1 ARYAWLAWLAGIRRR
16 AGFGFSWAQR
26 LGLNEGPYTKPH
38 RGGGSWVYPEATEFA
53 RAHGFVDAP
62 VVPRIDPPASLRAR
76 LARELAHLPEPRIAL
91 VIGTSEPRKD
101 WGAANFTALARAL
114 CERGFGV
121 LVLGGPAE
129 AEAARRIAADSA
141 GGAAVAAVCRD
152 SVLESAA
159 ALAGCTLCVGNDTG
173 ALNLAAA
180 VGARCLGF
188 FGGTRPLRHD
198 PRIEAIEAPSMQAI
212 APEDVLHAIDAN
224 GVPTAFEEG
233 RAAACAHPDR
243 AHVGHRR
250 RRLRVA
256 ARRGAAP
263 HLAAGAHRVGRGAG
277 NRCAGRRRS
286 RARRMHR
293 LAEEAVGVVAA
304 RRAMDR
310 AGTRDPRLS
319 RAAARGPFRSGAR
332 SARPRQERVPRVAER
347 GAAAHRPGRARR
359 QRASRHRG
367 RAARRRSRANL
378 VGVPASRTPPAA
390 RLRRVPAAPARARRR
405 GRGRIAVAAR
415 ARARARALRGVRRLH
430 HPAAEALVRRR
441 VARARPPASRT
452 HRTRAGAAR
461 RPRRPVSRRRARTG

>member
-1 ARYAWLAWLAGIRRR
+1 MPHRTPEAGAHDAPRTLVVHHRSGIGDLVWHVPYIRAIAATSRDGRVTVMARPSCRAADLLAGEASVDEVIEYDYRPRASESRRGRDAGLRGFLRTAARLRARRFDRVYIFSSRARYAWLAWLAGIRRR

-180 VGARCLGF
+180 VGARCLGL

-233 RAAACAHPDR
+233 RA
-243 AHVGHRR
+243 
-250 RRLRVA
+250 
-256 ARRGAAP
+256 
-263 HLAAGAHRVGRGAG
+263 
-277 NRCAGRRRS
+277 
-286 RARRMHR
+286 
-293 LAEEAVGVVAA
+293 
-304 RRAMDR
+304 
-310 AGTRDPRLS
+310 
-319 RAAARGPFRSGAR
+319 
-332 SARPRQERVPRVAER
+332 SA
-347 GAAAHRPGRARR
+347 
-359 QRASRHRG
+359 
-367 RAARRRSRANL
+367 
-378 VGVPASRTPPAA
+378 
-390 RLRRVPAAPARARRR
+390 
-405 GRGRIAVAAR
+405 
-415 ARARARALRGVRRLH
+415 
-430 HPAAEALVRRR
+430 
-441 VARARPPASRT
+441 
-452 HRTRAGAAR
+452 
-461 RPRRPVSRRRARTG
+461 